1 MAKKRKPENRNTTIS
16 VSWID
21 KELFR
26 KFAKFVKKT
35 KHGQMYEPDYIVF
48 NRMLEEYSRVNAPI
62 GGGSTYPS
70 VSLNESQQG

>member
-1 MAKKRKPENRNTTIS
+1 MAKKRKLDNRNTTIS

-26 KFAKFVKKT
+26 KHAKFVKNT
-35 KHGQMYEPDYIVF
+35 KHGKMYEPDYIVF
-48 NRMLEEYSRVNAPI
+48 SRILEEFSKLNTPI

-70 VSLNESQQG
+70 KILDESQQD